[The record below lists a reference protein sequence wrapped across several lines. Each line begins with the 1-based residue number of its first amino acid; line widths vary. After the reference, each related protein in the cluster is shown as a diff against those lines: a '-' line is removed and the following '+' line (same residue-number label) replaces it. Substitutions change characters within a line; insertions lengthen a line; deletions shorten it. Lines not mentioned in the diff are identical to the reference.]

1 MLLVLVKVLVN
12 LCFPVVKYS
21 QQMLCDSVNLARLS
35 GGDRTGCL
43 VVSPVQL
50 EPSHTLLENPK
61 QVRTL
66 QVKPGIWP
74 FTPKCPF
81 LLSKVA

>member
-61 QVRTL
+61 QVRR
-66 QVKPGIWP
+66 
-74 FTPKCPF
+74 
-81 LLSKVA
+81 SR